1 MPAVLRREAPAA
13 PSATC
18 SDHSSC
24 QPISQWYPTN
34 TPALPR
40 DHEGYASPV
49 IEDIPTMDGGNL
61 RGPQTRACPQA
72 QDEPCAPISD
82 RNGLMQYI
90 EWHRTRSTRTPGYH
104 G

>member
-1 MPAVLRREAPAA
+1 
-13 PSATC
+13 
-18 SDHSSC
+18 
-24 QPISQWYPTN
+24 
-34 TPALPR
+34 
-40 DHEGYASPV
+40 
-49 IEDIPTMDGGNL
+49 MDGGNL